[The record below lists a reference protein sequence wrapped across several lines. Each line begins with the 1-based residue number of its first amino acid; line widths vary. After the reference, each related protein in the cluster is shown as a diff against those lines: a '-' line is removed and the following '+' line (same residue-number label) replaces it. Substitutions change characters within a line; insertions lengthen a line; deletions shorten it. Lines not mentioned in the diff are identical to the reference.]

1 MTAEPE
7 KSAPAARH
15 SLNGPVSRA
24 LGAIGAAVLRCM
36 PGPIRRKL
44 ETEAG
49 MRFGRFV
56 PVAIAEGLCNLALS
70 IILVR
75 KIGIIGVAW
84 GTVIPNMATS
94 IFFWPW
100 YVRKTLGVPIG
111 EYARKAWLLPT
122 ASLIPFAI
130 CSYLVGRFAP
140 APNLLIFFV
149 QVAALLPV
157 AAVGA
162 WYIGLNRAER
172 ETYGPHLM
180 TPLFRAVRRT

>member
-1 MTAEPE
+1 VMLGI
-7 KSAPAARH
+7 SRH
-15 SLNGPVSRA
+15 KPV
-24 LGAIGAAVLRCM
+24 
-36 PGPIRRKL
+36 
-44 ETEAG
+44 
-49 MRFGRFV
+49 V